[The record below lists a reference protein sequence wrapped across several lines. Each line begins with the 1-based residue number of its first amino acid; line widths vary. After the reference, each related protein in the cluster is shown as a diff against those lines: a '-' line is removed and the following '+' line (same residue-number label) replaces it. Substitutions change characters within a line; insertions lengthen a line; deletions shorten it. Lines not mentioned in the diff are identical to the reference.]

1 MEAYC
6 CVRTDTCVRAVQY
19 LHTRSIQYNEAL
31 QLVCTCIQRSI
42 AARVGSRTTVSNTQ
56 AVSDDDSRAQGR
68 RPPRRVG
75 VRIAIHIRKFAQVCL
90 RVQVNRHNLAPYG
103 SRSVN
108 VLLCLRTGRYKL
120 SESGIS
126 KEAAY
131 QIIHDDL
138 LLDCNPRLNLA
149 SFVTTWME
157 PECDKLIMESLNKN
171 YIDIEEYPI
180 TNDLQVQCC
189 ITDP

>member
-1 MEAYC
+1 M
-6 CVRTDTCVRAVQY
+6 
-19 LHTRSIQYNEAL
+19 I
-31 QLVCTCIQRSI
+31 
-42 AARVGSRTTVSNTQ
+42 
-56 AVSDDDSRAQGR
+56 
-68 RPPRRVG
+68 
-75 VRIAIHIRKFAQVCL
+75 
-90 RVQVNRHNLAPYG
+90 VNNLLFLPI
-103 SRSVN
+103 
-108 VLLCLRTGRYKL
+108 GRYKL
-120 SESGIS
+120 GENGIS

-180 TNDLQVQCC
+180 TNDLQV
-189 ITDP
+189 